1 MRIPLYNS
9 LSKQLSKKSKL
20 QSENLSN
27 FSNLLLVGSVRSFK
41 TSSVSNFQK
50 ATSSNEPNRNKSILI
65 RILVLC
71 TMGACV
77 FYLIY
82 KKPYRHE
89 AVLVDRTEET
99 ILSEGENDEV
109 LKLDLN
115 EIYER
120 CAVLFLSNTEV

>member
-1 MRIPLYNS
+1 M
-9 LSKQLSKKSKL
+9 
-20 QSENLSN
+20 
-27 FSNLLLVGSVRSFK
+27 
-41 TSSVSNFQK
+41 SSVNNFQT
-50 ATSSNEPNRNKSILI
+50 ATSSKQPNRNKSILV
-65 RILVLC
+65 RVLALC
-71 TMGACV
+71 TMGACA

-89 AVLVDRTEET
+89 TVLVDRTEET

-120 CAVLFLSNTEV
+120 CAVLFLSNTEVSFRFSFFLFMTVQN